1 MSKLFRLFDKFKLL
15 FVDSASCIACDDEI
29 NGENEYG
36 LCEKCLKNLEFIGD
50 KCCIRCGKPSNN
62 EAKYCLLCQNE
73 TRYFDMARSAVIYKG
88 DIQRLILEYKFHNKR
103 YLAKYLAKF
112 IEHTVERYGIKYDIV
127 VPIPLSK
134 SREKERK
141 YNQVSEMLRHTNLSP
156 IVNALIKTRDNER
169 QSLMAGRERRD
180 NVRGVYE
187 VTDKAAV
194 KNKHVLLV
202 DDIITTGAT
211 VNEASRVLMSAGAE
225 SVIAVSVAHAEYR
238 LKGDDKSLTGYEV
251 INLADLVASKKV
263 D

>member
-15 FVDSASCIACDDEI
+15 FVDNASCIVCDEEI
-29 NGENEYG
+29 VGNNPYG
-36 LCEKCLKNLEFIGD
+36 LCDKCLNRLEFIGD
-50 KCCIRCGKPSNN
+50 KCCLRCGKPSDN

-103 YLAKYLAKF
+103 YLGKYLAKF
-112 IEHTVERYGIKYDIV
+112 IEYTVDRYGIKYDIV

-134 SREKERK
+134 AREKERK
-141 YNQVSEMLRHTNLSP
+141 YNQVSEMLRHTNLEP
-156 IVNALIKTRDNER
+156 VIDALTKTKDNER

-194 KNKHVLLV
+194 KNKRVLLV

-211 VNEASRVLMSAGAE
+211 VNEASRVLMSAGAK
-225 SVIAVSVAHAEYR
+225 SVIAISIAHAEYR
-238 LKGDDKSLTGYEV
+238 LKGDEKTFTGYEV
-251 INLADLVASKKV
+251 INLADLTKDK
-263 D
+263 

>member
-15 FVDSASCIACDDEI
+15 FVDNASCIVCDDEI
-29 NGENEYG
+29 IGNNPYG
-36 LCEKCLKNLEFIGD
+36 LCDKCLNKLEFIGD
-50 KCCIRCGKPSNN
+50 KCCIWCGKPSDN

-103 YLAKYLAKF
+103 YLGKYLAKY
-112 IEHTVERYGIKYDIV
+112 IDYTVDRYGIKYDIV

-134 SREKERK
+134 PREKERK
-141 YNQVSEMLRHTNLSP
+141 YNQVSEMLRHTNLEP
-156 IVNALIKTRDNER
+156 VIDALIKTKDNER

-194 KNKHVLLV
+194 KNKRVLLV

-211 VNEASRVLMSAGAE
+211 VNEASRVLMSAGAK
-225 SVIAVSVAHAEYR
+225 SVIAISVAHAEYR
-238 LKGDDKSLTGYEV
+238 LKGDEKTLTGYEV
-251 INLADLVASKKV
+251 INLADLTKDK
-263 D
+263 

>member
-15 FVDSASCIACDDEI
+15 FVDNASCIVCDEEI
-29 NGENEYG
+29 IGNNPYG
-36 LCEKCLKNLEFIGD
+36 LCDNCLNKLEFIGD
-50 KCCIRCGKPSNN
+50 KCCIRCGKPSDN
-62 EAKYCLLCQNE
+62 EAKYCLLCQND

-103 YLAKYLAKF
+103 YLGKYLAKF
-112 IEHTVERYGIKYDIV
+112 IEYTVDRYGIKYDIV

-134 SREKERK
+134 PREKERK
-141 YNQVSEMLRHTNLSP
+141 YNQVSEMLRHTNLEP
-156 IVNALIKTRDNER
+156 VIDALTKTKDNER

-194 KNKHVLLV
+194 KNKRVLLV

-211 VNEASRVLMSAGAE
+211 VNEASRVLMSAGAK
-225 SVIAVSVAHAEYR
+225 SVIAISVAHAKYR
-238 LKGDDKSLTGYEV
+238 LKGDEKTPTGYEV
-251 INLADLVASKKV
+251 INLADLTKDK
-263 D
+263 

>member
-1 MSKLFRLFDKFKLL
+1 MNKLFRVLDKFKLL
-15 FVDSASCIACDDEI
+15 FVDNASCIVCDDEI
-29 NGENEYG
+29 SGENQYG
-36 LCEKCLKNLEFIGD
+36 LCDKCFKKIEFIGN
-50 KCCIRCGKPSNN
+50 KCCIRCGKPSEN

-73 TRYFDMARSAVIYKG
+73 TRYFDMARSAVKYNG

-112 IEHTVERYGIKYDIV
+112 IEYSVEEYNIKYDIV

-141 YNQVSEMLRHTNLSP
+141 YNQVSEMLRHTKLSP
-156 IVNALIKTRDNER
+156 VVDALTKTKDNER

-180 NVRGVYE
+180 NVHGVYA

-194 KNKHVLLV
+194 KGKRILLV

-211 VNEASRVLMSAGAE
+211 VNEASRVLTVAGAK
-225 SVIAVSVAHAEYR
+225 SVTAVSVAHAEYR
-238 LKGDDKSLTGYEV
+238 LKGDEKTTTGYEV
-251 INLADLVASKKV
+251 INLADLLSE
-263 D
+263 

>member
-15 FVDSASCIACDDEI
+15 FVDNASCIVCDEEI
-29 NGENEYG
+29 VGNNPYG
-36 LCEKCLKNLEFIGD
+36 LCDKCLNRLEFIGD
-50 KCCIRCGKPSNN
+50 KCCLRCGKPSDN

-103 YLAKYLAKF
+103 YLGKYLAKF
-112 IEHTVERYGIKYDIV
+112 IEYTVDRYGIKYDIV

-134 SREKERK
+134 AREKERK
-141 YNQVSEMLRHTNLSP
+141 YNQVSEMLRHTNLEP
-156 IVNALIKTRDNER
+156 VIDALIKTKDNER

-194 KNKHVLLV
+194 KNKRVLLV

-211 VNEASRVLMSAGAE
+211 VNEASRVLMSAGAK
-225 SVIAVSVAHAEYR
+225 SVIAISIAHAEYR
-238 LKGDDKSLTGYEV
+238 LKGDEKTPTGYEV
-251 INLADLVASKKV
+251 INLADLTKDK
-263 D
+263 

>member
-15 FVDSASCIACDDEI
+15 FVDNASCIVCDEEI
-29 NGENEYG
+29 IGNNPYG
-36 LCEKCLKNLEFIGD
+36 LCDKCLNRLEFIGD
-50 KCCIRCGKPSNN
+50 KCCIRCGKPSDN

-103 YLAKYLAKF
+103 YLGKYLAKF
-112 IEHTVERYGIKYDIV
+112 IEYTVDRYDIKYDIV
-127 VPIPLSK
+127 VPISLSK
-134 SREKERK
+134 PREKERK
-141 YNQVSEMLRHTNLSP
+141 YNQVSEMLRHTNLEP
-156 IVNALIKTRDNER
+156 VIDALTKTKDNER

-194 KNKHVLLV
+194 KNKCVLLV

-211 VNEASRVLMSAGAE
+211 VNEASRVLMLAGAK
-225 SVIAVSVAHAEYR
+225 SVIAISVAHAEYR
-238 LKGDDKSLTGYEV
+238 LKGDEKTLTGYEV
-251 INLADLVASKKV
+251 INLADLTKDK
-263 D
+263 

>member
-15 FVDSASCIACDDEI
+15 FVDNASCIVCDDEI
-29 NGENEYG
+29 ISDNPYG
-36 LCEKCLKNLEFIGD
+36 LCGKCFNKLEFIGD
-50 KCCIRCGKPSNN
+50 KCCIRCGKPSDN

-112 IEHTVERYGIKYDIV
+112 IEHAVERYGIKYDVV

-141 YNQVSEMLRHTNLSP
+141 YNQVSEMLRHTNLNP
-156 IVNALIKTRDNER
+156 IVNALIKTKDNER

-187 VTDKAAV
+187 MADKAAV
-194 KNKHVLLV
+194 KNKRVLLV

-211 VNEASRVLMSAGAE
+211 VNEASRILMSAGAQ

-238 LKGDDKSLTGYEV
+238 LKGDDKTLTGYEV

>member
-1 MSKLFRLFDKFKLL
+1 MSKLFRLIDKFKLL
-15 FVDSASCIACDDEI
+15 FVDNASCIVCDDEI
-29 NGENEYG
+29 NGDNPYG
-36 LCEKCLKNLEFIGD
+36 LCDKCLKKLEFIGD
-50 KCCIRCGKPSNN
+50 KCCIRCGKPSDN

-112 IEHTVERYGIKYDIV
+112 IEHTVDRYGIKYDII

-134 SREKERK
+134 SRERERK
-141 YNQVSEMLRHTNLSP
+141 YNQVSEMIRHTNLSP
-156 IVNALIKTRDNER
+156 IVNALIKTKDNER

-187 VTDKAAV
+187 MADKTAV
-194 KNKHVLLV
+194 KNKRVLLV

-211 VNEASRVLMSAGAE
+211 INEASRILMSAGAE

-238 LKGDDKSLTGYEV
+238 LKGDDKTLTGYEI
-251 INLADLVASKKV
+251 INLADLNKDK
-263 D
+263 